1 VEDERRRRAEHN
13 EAVFRRANERL
24 REDWRRLGIGA
35 EEEGLFLCECGDVT
49 CKEPVRVRL
58 SDYERVRAHPD
69 TFLLVPGHED
79 AAVES
84 VADDVLAESNGFNV
98 VRKHGAPS

>member
-1 VEDERRRRAEHN
+1 M
-13 EAVFRRANERL
+13 
-24 REDWRRLGIGA
+24 
-35 EEEGLFLCECGDVT
+35 
-49 CKEPVRVRL
+49 RL

-84 VADDVLAESNGFNV
+84 VADDVLANSNGFNV
-98 VRKHGAPS
+98 VRKHGVAT